1 MNMEQPVS
9 LQITDGIAI
18 VTICNPPV
26 NALSHA
32 VRSGLSSA
40 VKSVE
45 ANAEIQGAVL
55 ICDGRTF
62 MAGADVKEFGK
73 PPLEPILPEIVSQIE
88 LSTKP
93 WVAAIH
99 GSALGGGL
107 EVALGCHYRIALS
120 NSKFGMPE
128 VNLGL
133 IPGAGGTVRLPRCI
147 SMQDAIRLITLGKV
161 ILAKEAHSLGLV
173 DKIFDD
179 DLPSKA
185 VHYAVSI
192 VNSKL
197 PSPLTSRAVVEPLSD
212 DEIDVQRE
220 VIKRKARGQISSIV
234 AFDTIVGGVSRP
246 FEEALEI
253 ERHNFATLKEND
265 QSKALRHIFF
275 AERSVLKLPE
285 LKGISPRPCSKIG
298 VIGGGTMGA
307 GIAAAVLLSGLTV
320 IMIERDAAS
329 VEKGQVN
336 VRNILDAS
344 LKRHVID
351 KDGYTKLL
359 SQITYETDY
368 KKLNNTDFVIE
379 AVFED
384 MDIKQQVFKALDEV
398 VRSDTILASNT
409 SYLDV
414 NALASVIRDPSRVVG
429 LHFFSPAHIMKL
441 VEVIRTD
448 SVSLEVLAT
457 GLVLAKKMKKLPV
470 VAGVCDGFIGNRM
483 MSAYRR
489 VAEYMLLD
497 GVLPYKVDAAMKTFG
512 FPMGIFE
519 MQDLAGLD
527 IGYAMRKRRADT
539 RSPDERYVQV
549 PDLIVEMDRLGRKNG
564 MGYYSYTDGKTPV
577 RDPKIEELIISES
590 SRLGIFRRNYSS
602 EEIIDN
608 LLQAMKNEGEKIVT
622 EKIAM
627 SPDAIDVVMV
637 NGYGF
642 PRWRGGPMF
651 CTKV

>member
-1 MNMEQPVS
+1 MSVEQPVS
-9 LQITDGIAI
+9 LQITDGIAV

-32 VRSGLSSA
+32 VRSGLSNA

-45 ANAEIQGAVL
+45 ENAETRGAVL

-62 MAGADVKEFGK
+62 IAGADVKEFGK
-73 PPLEPILPEIVSQIE
+73 PPLEPILPELVLQIE
-88 LSTKP
+88 ASTKP

-99 GSALGGGL
+99 GSALGGGV
-107 EVALGCHYRIALS
+107 EVALGCHYRVALS

-133 IPGAGGTVRLPRCI
+133 IPGAGGTVRLPQCI
-147 SMQDAIRLITLGKV
+147 GMKDAIRLITTGKV
-161 ILAKEAHSLGLV
+161 ISAREAKKLGLV
-173 DKIFDD
+173 DELFSE

-185 VHYAVSI
+185 IGYARSI
-192 VNSKL
+192 IGNKL
-197 PSPLTSRAVVEPLSD
+197 PSSLISRAVANPLSD
-212 DEIDVQRE
+212 DEIDAQRE
-220 VIKRKARGQISSIV
+220 AIQRKAKGQISPIV
-234 AFDTIVGGVSRP
+234 AFDTIVDGAVKP
-246 FEEALEI
+246 FKEALEA
-253 ERHNFATLKEND
+253 ERKNFAVLKEND

-275 AERSVLKLPE
+275 AERSVSKLPE
-285 LKGISPRPCSKIG
+285 LKRVSPRACTKLG

-307 GIAAAVLLSGLTV
+307 SIAVSALLSGLAV

-329 VEKGQVN
+329 IEKGRVN
-336 VRNILDAS
+336 IQKILDTS
-344 LKRHVID
+344 LKRQIID
-351 KDGYTKLL
+351 NVRYEELL
-359 SQITYETDY
+359 ATITYETDY
-368 KKLNNTDFVIE
+368 RKLDDTDFVIE

-384 MDIKQQVFKALDEV
+384 MDIKKQVFKALDEV

-409 SYLDV
+409 SYLDM
-414 NALASVIRDPSRVVG
+414 NELASVIRNPSRVIG

-448 SVSLEVLAT
+448 AVSLEVLAT
-457 GLVLAKKMKKLPV
+457 GLDLAKKMKKLPV
-470 VAGVCDGFIGNRM
+470 IAGVCDGFIGNRM

-497 GVLPYKVDAAMKTFG
+497 GALPYEVDAAMKTFG

-527 IGYAMRKRRADT
+527 ISYAMRKRRAET
-539 RSPDERYVQV
+539 RSPDERYVQI
-549 PDLIVEMDRLGRKNG
+549 PDLIVEMGRLGRKNG
-564 MGYYSYTDGKTPV
+564 MGYYSYADGKTPV
-577 RDPKIEELIISES
+577 RDPIIEQLVVSES
-590 SRLGIFRRNYSS
+590 SRLGIFRRIHSS

-608 LLQAMKNEGEKIVT
+608 LLKVMKNEGRKIIT
-622 EKIAM
+622 EKVAM
-627 SPDAIDVVMV
+627 SPDAIDIVMV

-651 CTKV
+651 YTEL